1 MMTLRAASRLFRSA
15 PVVLFLFWMSPLAQ
29 PSSAQALAGDAK
41 LQLVIVLS
49 RHGVR
54 SPLTSQADLDKYSA
68 APWPT
73 WDVAPGLLTAHGY
86 QLMKLFGAWDRS
98 GSPPTACSHPPAA
111 RTRPTSRS
119 LPISTSAPAKPAKL
133 SPRECFRIATSKF
146 IPGQMAYPIPFSALE
161 KRALAILIQR
171 LLRPRSSGRI
181 GGDPANL
188 TETYRPQLAA
198 LDRVLAGCGRLPAK
212 SASHLDLRHS
222 CESHS
227 PEQAIPPCR
236 CAARSSLLPRWPKIC
251 SSSTR
256 RA

>member
-68 APWPT
+68 APWPK
-73 WDVAPGLLTAHGY
+73 WEVAPGILTAHGY
-86 QLMKLFGAWDRS
+86 QLMKLFGAWDREKFAS
-98 GSPPTACSHPPAA
+98 DSLFAPTGCADSTHVTILADIDQ
-111 RTRPTSRS
+111 RTRETGKA
-119 LPISTSAPAKPAKL
+119 LA
-133 SPRECFRIATSKF
+133 EGMFRIATSKF

-171 LLRPRSSGRI
+171 LLRPRFQ
-181 GGDPANL
+181 DV
-188 TETYRPQLAA
+188 LAA
-198 LDRVLAGCGRLPAK
+198 T
-212 SASHLDLRHS
+212 
-222 CESHS
+222 
-227 PEQAIPPCR
+227 PP
-236 CAARSSLLPRWPKIC
+236 
-251 SSSTR
+251 T
-256 RA
+256 